1 MNLEQLGQIYEGWK
15 NLIFKN
21 KQVEDVA
28 LPRLEI
34 CAKCPI
40 RTNGICD
47 SSKGGCGCSLSLKTR
62 ALSSECPLGKWGAEL
77 TEEEEDKL
85 NQKLAI

>member
-1 MNLEQLGQIYEGWK
+1 MKINLGEIFEGWK
-15 NLIFKN
+15 NLIFEDPE
-21 KQVEDVA
+21 VEKVA

-47 SSKGGCGCSLSLKTR
+47 STKGGCGCVTTAKARCLTCK
-62 ALSSECPLGKWGAEL
+62 CPKNKW
-77 TEEEEDKL
+77 
-85 NQKLAI
+85 

>member
-1 MNLEQLGQIYEGWK
+1 MIKIEQLGQIFEGWK
-15 NLIFKN
+15 NLIFEDPE
-21 KQVEDVA
+21 VEKVA

-47 SSKGGCGCSLSLKTR
+47 STKSINGTKGCGCPLKAKVRSLNSK
-62 ALSSECPLGKWGAEL
+62 CPRGLW
-77 TEEEEDKL
+77 
-85 NQKLAI
+85 

>member
-1 MNLEQLGQIYEGWK
+1 MSLEKLGQIYEGWK
-15 NLIFKN
+15 NLIIEDPE
-21 KQVEDVA
+21 VEKVA

-47 SSKGGCGCSLSLKTR
+47 STKSVNGVKGCGCNTAAKARCLTCK
-62 ALSSECPLGKWGAEL
+62 CPIGKW
-77 TEEEEDKL
+77 
-85 NQKLAI
+85 